1 MPWRIYPMKQKYTKK
16 DGTISV
22 YLLKNKKWID
32 CNKPYK
38 PQKRGLEKKTI
49 LSNRFG
55 LLELYSRKEQQQLMC
70 PSGYSISQCF
80 NILKKMWFAYHK
92 ARDYDRNIE
101 TMEKYAKAIQAVQ
114 KDMGIKTTSFPHIG
128 LYGDVL
134 ILNNKKGERIVSEDH
149 SELKRKQDEYDKW
162 QAENSRKIQK
172 KVLKPDKEKGEVIE
186 SSVDESFS
194 EKYEDD
200 RDYLIPDV
208 LEANEEEGEK
218 VITIPDNIPFRKRI
232 NNALIPDEEKG
243 EKVITI
249 PDNIPFRKR
258 IKN

>member
-1 MPWRIYPMKQKYTKK
+1 MKQKYTKK
-16 DGTISV
+16 DGTVSV

-38 PQKRGLEKKTI
+38 PQKRGLMKKVI
-49 LSNRFG
+49 RSNRFG
-55 LLELYSRKEQQQLMC
+55 FLELYSRKEQQQLMC

-92 ARDYDRNIE
+92 ARDYDRDFE
-101 TMEKYAKAIQAVQ
+101 RMEKYAKAIQAVQ

-128 LYGDVL
+128 LYGDAF
-134 ILNNKKGERIVSEDH
+134 ILNNKRGERIVSEDH
-149 SELKRKQDEYDKW
+149 SELKREQDEYDKW

-172 KVLKPDKEKGEVIE
+172 KVLKPDKEEGEVIV
-186 SSVDESFS
+186 SVVDESFS
-194 EKYEDD
+194 KKYDDD

-218 VITIPDNIPFRKRI
+218 VVSIPDNIPFHKRI
-232 NNALIPDEEKG
+232 KNALVADEKKG
-243 EKVITI
+243 EKVVSI